1 MSTTLIH
8 HTLRAGREP
17 TVVLI
22 HGMTCDAGDWDL
34 QADHFTDLGQQVL
47 TMDLRGHGQSMHF
60 DGQFDMPTMAGDVAA
75 LLHALDIDS
84 AIVAG
89 HSMGCRV
96 ATETALQAPEIVTGV
111 ALIDG
116 SRFARGDAEAAT
128 TTMRNTI
135 GASGWRAFAKAT
147 FESMFVHDTCTA
159 VEKQAIE
166 RACSRPE
173 EVAIPVMLSM
183 VNWDAAQFESRY
195 RALRT
200 PVRVLQSSH
209 VNEESRRV
217 SLTPDMQVPWHD
229 DLRACGVDA
238 IFASVADCGH
248 FTMWDAPDAVNRT
261 IDALLRRQD
270 LPGTAVMR
278 GATP

>member
-1 MSTTLIH
+1 MSTTLVH

-22 HGMTCDAGDWDL
+22 HGMTCDAGDWNL
-34 QADHFTDLGQQVL
+34 QVDHFTDLGQQVL

-75 LLHALDIDS
+75 LLHALEIES

-96 ATETALQAPEIVTGV
+96 ATETALQAPEIVAGV

-128 TTMRNTI
+128 TAMRNTI
-135 GASGWRAFAKAT
+135 RARGWRAFMKAT
-147 FESMFVHDTCTA
+147 FESMFIHNTCAA
-159 VEKQAIE
+159 VAQQVIE
-166 RACSRPE
+166 RACSRPA

-195 RALRT
+195 RALRNG
-200 PVRVLQSSH
+200 PRELDSAVSGIFLGFQAAK
-209 VNEESRRV
+209 SR
-217 SLTPDMQVPWHD
+217 
-229 DLRACGVDA
+229 
-238 IFASVADCGH
+238 
-248 FTMWDAPDAVNRT
+248 
-261 IDALLRRQD
+261 
-270 LPGTAVMR
+270 
-278 GATP
+278 

>member
-1 MSTTLIH
+1 
-8 HTLRAGREP
+8 
-17 TVVLI
+17 
-22 HGMTCDAGDWDL
+22 
-34 QADHFTDLGQQVL
+34 
-47 TMDLRGHGQSMHF
+47 MDLRGHGQSMHF
-60 DGQFDMPTMAGDVAA
+60 DGPFDMPTMAGDVAA
-75 LLHALDIDS
+75 LVHALDINS
-84 AIVAG
+84 AIIAG
-89 HSMGCRV
+89 HSMGCCV
-96 ATETALQAPEIVTGV
+96 ATETALQAPEIVAGV

-128 TTMRNTI
+128 TAMRNTI
-135 GASGWRAFAKAT
+135 SARGWRAFMRAT
-147 FESMFVHDTCTA
+147 FESMFIHNTCTA
-159 VEKQAIE
+159 VEQQVIE

-173 EVAIPVMLSM
+173 EIAIPVMLSM

-217 SLTPDMQVPWHD
+217 SLTPDMQIPWHD

-238 IFASVADCGH
+238 IFASVADCSH

-261 IDALLRRQD
+261 IDALLRQ
-270 LPGTAVMR
+270 
-278 GATP
+278 